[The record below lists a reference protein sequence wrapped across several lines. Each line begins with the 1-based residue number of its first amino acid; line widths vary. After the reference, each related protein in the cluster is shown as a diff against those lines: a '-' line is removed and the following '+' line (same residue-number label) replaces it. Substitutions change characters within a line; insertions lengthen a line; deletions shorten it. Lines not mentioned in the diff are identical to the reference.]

1 MPLDQ
6 VIIVSLF
13 LIAIVIGVAV
23 VIANLIYN
31 NFDDPFQS
39 RMILVTLAITVWI
52 VLVFIACV
60 CKAYLSGEF
69 DSKAKSEPQTESSTP
84 KLDYEKN

>member
-6 VIIVSLF
+6 VIVISLF
-13 LIAIVIGVAV
+13 LIAIAVSVAI
-23 VIANLIYN
+23 VIAILIYN
-31 NFDDPFQS
+31 NFDEPFQS

-60 CKAYLSGEF
+60 CKAYSAGEF
-69 DSKAKSEPQTESSTP
+69 DSKAKSEPQTESSAP

>member
-6 VIIVSLF
+6 VIVISLF
-13 LIAIVIGVAV
+13 LIAIVVGVAV

-39 RMILVTLAITVWI
+39 RMIFVTILSTAWI

-60 CKAYLSGEF
+60 CKAYSAGNF
-69 DSKAKSEPQTESSTP
+69 DREPKSEPQTESSVP